1 VANGLRMWTN
11 MCPIETVLMTKLT
24 EMTNINVRDQM
35 CSLTYYV
42 LENHSNL
49 QINLG
54 EEIRCLS
61 IKFLFE
67 DVV

>member
-1 VANGLRMWTN
+1 
-11 MCPIETVLMTKLT
+11 
-24 EMTNINVRDQM
+24 MTNINVRDQM